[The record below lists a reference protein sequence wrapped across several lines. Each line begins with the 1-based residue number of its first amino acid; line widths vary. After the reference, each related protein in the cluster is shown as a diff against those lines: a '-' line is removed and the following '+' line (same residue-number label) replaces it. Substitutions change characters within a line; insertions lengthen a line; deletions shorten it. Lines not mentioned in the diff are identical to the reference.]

1 MEETL
6 DAKPAHY
13 RLSRATWEIILEAY
27 RNGATV
33 PELSER
39 WRVSAH
45 ALRRRITV
53 HGATKRDWGDK
64 IAREQAGAREQMQ
77 AERAQAQ
84 AARVEAL
91 FADIEGE
98 GDPSADVLMHNALR
112 ASGRAMRAQMWDE
125 AKALTQ
131 LAEAYGRL
139 AQKQE
144 RIAAL
149 GDFTL
154 DDLPLELIMLV
165 ALDIDQCASS
175 RLAIWGDKDPDPVKR
190 KYWDIK
196 AQMYEAQVGPI
207 RKLQREL
214 NAAHKRLAELE
225 TMRGSER

>member
-1 MEETL
+1 M
-6 DAKPAHY
+6 
-13 RLSRATWEIILEAY
+13 
-27 RNGATV
+27 
-33 PELSER
+33 
-39 WRVSAH
+39 
-45 ALRRRITV
+45 
-53 HGATKRDWGDK
+53 
-64 IAREQAGAREQMQ
+64 
-77 AERAQAQ
+77 
-84 AARVEAL
+84 EAL

-149 GDFTL
+149 GDFTM

-196 AQMYEAQVGPI
+196 AQMYEAQVGPV

-214 NAAHKRLAELE
+214 NAAHKRLAEME